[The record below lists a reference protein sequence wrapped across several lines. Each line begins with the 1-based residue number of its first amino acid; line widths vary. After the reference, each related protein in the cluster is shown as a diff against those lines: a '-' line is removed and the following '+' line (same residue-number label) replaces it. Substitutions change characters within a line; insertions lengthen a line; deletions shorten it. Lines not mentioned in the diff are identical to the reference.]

1 MAMSTGNF
9 ETPEEHCEIS
19 TKEQDLLERLRKNIG
34 AEEADLIPQTDYLR
48 IIRGYQT
55 ETPEIQWEKASNVS
69 SVFLNTFIKA
79 GIPDIKPPTSG
90 ERLKKFDILRKAY
103 PICVYG
109 QDKEG
114 HPVIYEKLSE
124 LDLAA
129 VQAVDIDDVFEY
141 RNTIALSAVWN
152 KNKQCSEA
160 RGVQQYKYVH
170 IIDMSGL
177 GLFGCRNYLSF
188 VQEILA
194 RGNLVYC
201 EMVRSIYMVNCGW
214 SFTALWSM
222 VKNFIDPNTI
232 KKIHVLG
239 GSYQNKVLEGIDA
252 SQLAPVYG
260 GSNPEPLEFSTAA
273 KFFDQDGGAAEN

>member
-1 MAMSTGNF
+1 MAVSTGNF
-9 ETPEEHCEIS
+9 KIPDEHCEIS
-19 TKEQDLLERLRKNIG
+19 TKEQDLLDRLRQHIG
-34 AEEADLIPQTDYLR
+34 AEDADLIPQADYLR

-69 SVFLNTFIKA
+69 SVFLNDFIKA

-90 ERLKKFDILRKAY
+90 EQLEKFNMLRKAY
-103 PICVYG
+103 PITVYG

-124 LDLAA
+124 VDLSALETVNLDE
-129 VQAVDIDDVFEY
+129 VFEY
-141 RNTIALSAVWN
+141 RNTIAVADVWK
-152 KNKQCSEA
+152 KNKECTEA

-177 GLFGCRNYLSF
+177 GLFGCRKYLSF
-188 VQEILA
+188 AQEMIT

-201 EMVRSIYMVNCGW
+201 EMVRTIYMVNCGW
-214 SFTALWSM
+214 SFTALWGL
-222 VKNFIDPNTI
+222 VTKFIDPNTI

-239 GSYQNKVLEGIDA
+239 GSYKNKVLEGIDA
-252 SQLAPVYG
+252 AQLAPAYG
-260 GSNPEPLEFSTAA
+260 GSNPEKLEFSTVA
-273 KFFDQDGGAAEN
+273 KFFDQEAAEN